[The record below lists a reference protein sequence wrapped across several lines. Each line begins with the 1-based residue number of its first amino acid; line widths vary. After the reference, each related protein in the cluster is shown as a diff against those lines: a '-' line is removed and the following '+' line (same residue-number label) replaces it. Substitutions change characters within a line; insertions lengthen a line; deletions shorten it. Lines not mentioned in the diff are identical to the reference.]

1 MINTDDIK
9 RGFLFIVGITGFYIF
24 FSVIL
29 SYIDLY
35 FLKEFNA
42 QIVTF
47 LLNFFGL
54 NAELQLLTEPTI
66 IISGIRAQINNLCA
80 GDLEIALIT
89 SIILATWDRSWKRR
103 AYGILGG
110 LVAILILNPLR
121 IFIVLVAGAVFNWG
135 VSEFVHD
142 FLFRIMLLLIIAVY
156 YYIWYVRYDDVK
168 KWIKKRI

>member
-1 MINTDDIK
+1 V
-9 RGFLFIVGITGFYIF
+9 L
-24 FSVIL
+24 L

-47 LLNFFGL
+47 LLNFFGF
-54 NAELQLLTEPTI
+54 NAQLQLLAEPTI
-66 IISGIRAQINNLCA
+66 IIAGINAQITNLCA

-89 SIILATWDRSWKRR
+89 AIVLATWDRSWKNR

-110 LVAILILNPLR
+110 WLAILILNPLR
-121 IFIVLVAGAVFNWG
+121 IFTVLVAGAVFNWG
-135 VSEFVHD
+135 FSEFVHD

-168 KWIKKRI
+168 KWIGERIN